1 MTDATQL
8 LRDYADHGSEPAF
21 RELVGR
27 YIQRSSSSSD
37 RRLRALYNSQR
48 GLPFKK
54 TTEL

>member
-27 YIQRSSSSSD
+27 YIQRSSGSSD